1 MRLLVV
7 GAGSTGGYFGGRLA
21 QAGRDVTFLVRPN
34 RAADLQA
41 NGLQIL
47 SPHGNFTLTPKLV
60 TASDLAAAGGID
72 LQFDAILLTVKSYA
86 LEAALDDL
94 APAVGPDTMILP
106 TLNGMRHVDIVTA
119 RFGRQALAGCVCRIA
134 ARLDEEGRIVE
145 LGNFHELEYGELDGA
160 WSERIVQLDV
170 FMQNAGFSAR
180 LSMAIEQDMWEKWV
194 MLASLAGITCLM
206 RGSVGE
212 IVAAPGGSDFVNL
225 FLDEV
230 AAVATAAGHAP
241 SESYLAEIRALL
253 TAQGSALTASM
264 YRDLQGGGPIEAD
277 QIIGDLFA
285 RARRANVST
294 PLLAV
299 ANTHLAVYQNRR
311 TTL

>member
-47 SPHGNFTLTPKLV
+47 SPHGNFTLAPKLV

-119 RFGRQALAGCVCRIA
+119 RFGKQALAGCVCRIA
-134 ARLDEEGRIVE
+134 AKLDEDGRIVE

-212 IVAAPGGSDFVNL
+212 IVAAPSGSDFVNL

-230 AAVATAAGHAP
+230 AAVATVAGHAP

-253 TAQGSALTASM
+253 TTQGSPLTASM
-264 YRDLQGGGPIEAD
+264 YRDLQTGGPIEAD
-277 QIIGDLFA
+277 QIVGDLLT
-285 RARRANVST
+285 RARRANVSA